1 MPPMQEDVL
10 HTLFSQSADTLRFYL
25 FYLLSSGLHWWVL
38 GPLLNG
44 RQELTLDSLIFWRA
58 MTIVL
63 NKYFFIR
70 IWLDLCIQ
78 IKKISLSDLRYSSLI
93 PKEAQPIT
101 HKPQE
106 TQTQRVYFSRS
117 QDSWVCFQA
126 WTHRCPSTSKWR
138 SSNVFSLAF
147 LQTLGRL
154 TWEPCFNRRSLGQH
168 PRDDNLAGL
177 EWRSGV

>member
-70 IWLDLCIQ
+70 IWLDFCIQ
-78 IKKISLSDLRYSSLI
+78 IKTISLSDLRYSSLI

-117 QDSWVCFQA
+117 HEFVSKPGHTGVPPLLSGDLLMFS
-126 WTHRCPSTSKWR
+126 HLPSFKLW
-138 SSNVFSLAF
+138 
-147 LQTLGRL
+147 G
-154 TWEPCFNRRSLGQH
+154 
-168 PRDDNLAGL
+168 D
-177 EWRSGV
+177 